1 VTAKHKILVADDD
14 REAQEL
20 WRETLA
26 SWGYEVAFVE
36 DGEKALTLVEQQ
48 PPHVLLCDLRIPRKN
63 GLDLLR
69 TMKERGLNVATFM
82 LSGVGRIDDAVQAIK
97 LGAHDYLIKPV
108 DLDRL
113 HLLLKNVSSAVRLN
127 ESNQR
132 LQHRQA
138 EAGSKG
144 RFIIGQSPAMR
155 RLTMLVDQVAP
166 TSASILISGETGTG
180 KEIVARAIH
189 DISSRREGPFIA
201 LNCAAIPET
210 LIESELFG
218 HERGAFTGADK
229 RRAGCFELAQGGT
242 LFLDEIG
249 EMKSGLQTKLL
260 RVLED
265 HKIRRVGGADEIKLD
280 VRVLAAS
287 NRDLETAARNEQ
299 SRKDLYYRL
308 GALTIKLPPLRERIN
323 DIPLFVD
330 HFLAEFEVT
339 SNKAVLG
346 VEKDCMEALQAH
358 AWPGNVRE
366 LRNIIQRAMI
376 VTRGPLI
383 SLADLPPKF
392 GIHPRSN
399 PSFEVRPGISRRQFA
414 TEFAQRTLA
423 FANGNKAEAE
433 RLLNLTLKTVHNSR
447 NSGKEVIGYDRSDL
461 KSSRSTII

>member
-1 VTAKHKILVADDD
+1 VAAKRKILVADDD
-14 REAQEL
+14 REAQDL

-26 SWGYEVAFVE
+26 SWGYEVSFVE

-82 LSGVGRIDDAVQAIK
+82 ISGVGQIDDAVQAIK

-113 HLLLKNVSSAVRLN
+113 HLLLRNLNSAARLN
-127 ESNQR
+127 ENNQTQ
-132 LQHRQA
+132 QHRHA
-138 EAGSKG
+138 DSGSKG
-144 RFIIGQSPAMR
+144 KFIIGRSPAMR
-155 RLTMLVDQVAP
+155 RLMMLVDQVAP
-166 TSASILISGETGTG
+166 TSASILITGETGTG

-189 DISSRREGPFIA
+189 DRSGRREGPFIA

-249 EMKSGLQTKLL
+249 EMKIGLQTKLL

-265 HKIRRVGGADEIKLD
+265 HKIRRVGGADEINLD

-299 SRKDLYYRL
+299 FRKDLYYRL
-308 GALTIKLPPLRERIN
+308 GVLTIKLPPLRERID

-330 HFLAEFEVT
+330 HFLAGFDAPSNPAVT
-339 SNKAVLG
+339 GVKA
-346 VEKDCMEALQAH
+346 DCMEVLQAH
-358 AWPGNVRE
+358 AWPGNLRE
-366 LRNIIQRAMI
+366 LRNIIERALI
-376 VTRGPLI
+376 VTHGPRI
-383 SLADLPPKF
+383 SLADLPPNF
-392 GIHPRSN
+392 GIHPKRK
-399 PSFEVRPGISRRQFA
+399 PSFEVNPGISRRQFA
-414 TEFAQRTLA
+414 TEFALHTLA

-433 RLLNLTLKTVHNSR
+433 RLLNLTLETVHNSR
-447 NSGKEVIGYDRSDL
+447 NSGKERAGY
-461 KSSRSTII
+461 

>member
-1 VTAKHKILVADDD
+1 MTAKHKILVADDD

-48 PPHVLLCDLRIPRKN
+48 PPDVLLCDLRIPRKN

-82 LSGVGRIDDAVQAIK
+82 ISGVGQIDDAVQAIK

-113 HLLLKNVSSAVRLN
+113 HLLLRNLSSAVRFN
-127 ESNQR
+127 ENNQR

-138 EAGSKG
+138 EAGNKG

-155 RLTMLVDQVAP
+155 RLTMLVGQVAP
-166 TSASILISGETGTG
+166 TSASILITGETGTG

-189 DISSRREGPFIA
+189 DISSRRERPFVA

-249 EMKSGLQTKLL
+249 EMKICLQTKLL

-265 HKIRRVGGADEIKLD
+265 HKIRRVGGADEINFD

-287 NRDLETAARNEQ
+287 NRDLETAARSEQ
-299 SRKDLYYRL
+299 FRKDLYYRL
-308 GALTIKLPPLRERIN
+308 GVLTIKLPPLRERIN
-323 DIPLFVD
+323 DLPLFVD
-330 HFLAEFEVT
+330 HFLVEFEVT
-339 SNKAVLG
+339 SNKTVIG

-392 GIHPRSN
+392 GINPQGN
-399 PSFEVRPGISRRQFA
+399 PSFEVTPGISRRQFA
-414 TEFAQRTLA
+414 TEFAQYTLT

-447 NSGKEVIGYDRSDL
+447 KSGKEVIGYDRSSH
-461 KSSRSTII
+461 SSS

>member
-1 VTAKHKILVADDD
+1 VAAKHQILVADDD
-14 REAQEL
+14 RKAQEL

-26 SWGYEVAFVE
+26 SWGYEVSFVE
-36 DGEKALTLVEQQ
+36 DGEKALTLVEQE

-82 LSGVGRIDDAVQAIK
+82 LSGVGHIDDAVQAIK

-127 ESNQR
+127 ENNHR

-138 EAGSKG
+138 ATDSKG

-155 RLTMLVDQVAP
+155 HLTMLVDQVAP
-166 TSASILISGETGTG
+166 TSASILITGETGTG

-189 DISSRREGPFIA
+189 DLSGRREGPFIA

-249 EMKSGLQTKLL
+249 EMKIGLQTKLL

-265 HKIRRVGGADEIKLD
+265 HKVRRIGGTDEINVD

-287 NRDLETAARNEQ
+287 NRDLETATLSEQ
-299 SRKDLYYRL
+299 FRKELYYRL
-308 GALTIKLPPLRERIN
+308 GVLTIKLPPLRERIN
-323 DIPLFVD
+323 DLPLFVD
-330 HFLAEFEVT
+330 HFLVGFEAT
-339 SNKAVLG
+339 SNKTVIG
-346 VEKDCMEALQAH
+346 VRTDCMEALQAH
-358 AWPGNVRE
+358 VWPGNIRE

-376 VTRGPLI
+376 ITRGPLI
-383 SLADLPPKF
+383 SLADLPPNF
-392 GIHPRSN
+392 GIQPKSN
-399 PSFEVRPGISRRQFA
+399 PSFEVRPGISWRQFA
-414 TEFAQRTLA
+414 TEFAQHTLA

-447 NSGKEVIGYDRSDL
+447 NTGKERIGYDRSGV
-461 KSSRSTII
+461 SSS